1 LSDFDEL
8 KADPAKKA
16 PELLYPEDTNGDGEA
31 TIGSVPNPSARA
43 NQTTDD
49 TGIPHGVAPDDIS
62 NDARET
68 LGQYLGLWTKQN
80 SYPVSSTAQTASP
93 IVAAPSSDQ
102 DVFYRQFR
110 SDPNEADTITTL
122 IPQSLGIDA
131 TKLVEK
137 GEGNTVLQDVV
148 GVGLEGAYLN
158 PTSEIE
164 ASAGEAA
171 RVGSI
176 CMSAN
181 RFSQGPNQ
189 NMTERQDPKQFFMT
203 QRATNPLGV
212 GPLGK
217 YNAVSDG
224 VTLAQVSNMAE
235 EMLLRASGEG
245 GAANSGQ
252 AALSLGSGI
261 QVMTKRV
268 QDVGNTFSPTKI
280 LGVNPEPISWGPNSN
295 DTRISY
301 GTLNNPL
308 EKFGGPLPIGMIVLA
323 VVTAIGVIVIALV
336 LGILLDIFALIP
348 GFPPEKGDA
357 TNPAKMG
364 FGARFGK
371 ADYGRGS
378 IGMKIYQM
386 LGLPMLSAEY
396 GMFFKF
402 TIAAATG
409 AITFF
414 IPRLFGVSAGF
425 YTIVNRNAIRDF
437 EQVQEAV
444 GSADFS
450 NPVGVIESIFLIIDA
465 FTSSA
470 TFKLLTTLIALG
482 DQIKMGGGLG
492 KLINSTFAEF
502 HIDLEK
508 EPQAPKISDLHLM
521 GRMASGVPTQAL
533 SLGNL
538 PLLLVMPTVG
548 GKPLTSDVVSENADD
563 IFKVQDDETSVVI
576 GGAVTDTGE
585 SFESRYEM
593 QPNGR
598 IPTEYRERIEAM
610 LNAYFMPFYF
620 HDLRTNEIVP
630 LHCFVENI
638 SDSFSPQYD
647 AVNGFGRM
655 DPVQVYKGTTRTI
668 GFSFWIA
675 AMGPADYSVMWAS
688 INKLVTMMYPQWSKG
703 DVRECSDGTRFVMPY
718 SQVPTSSPLIRI
730 RLGELFSNN
739 SAPESIKRLFGFG
752 NDDLFTLGEDFLT
765 AAEAGGAL
773 PPDEQRALRAGGVKQ
788 MIASSLAMTAAW
800 DPSTW
805 SAAQV
810 AATGLLHMGGA
821 ILDAPMP
828 LNLVTNAGHP
838 GTVVSIPAGAYP
850 LAKWNGVKFKRTWKK
865 ARFDTP
871 TLGVINQYACTPL
884 SVTKDDEGD
893 PSGVKPRDNRQYWYV
908 LTPYEGPETV
918 SFDLEKMFPK
928 ASGLLEKIT
937 GVMIKCEAATLV
949 HQATITS
956 FIAMQNSTIV
966 AKFEAAESKA
976 EDAFFSPD
984 SNSIVRS
991 FKNAGGGGLAG
1002 VITSM
1007 DFDWNAAPWE
1017 YDAKAGRAP
1026 KFVKI
1031 SMGFAPI
1038 HDITPG
1044 LAYDGSMR
1052 APVYPVGGAIDAV
1065 YGERHALPA
1074 DPSPADRAAAAAAEA
1089 QAKRTAIAEEV
1100 DSTSADVD

>member
-1 LSDFDEL
+1 MSDFDEL
-8 KADPAKKA
+8 KTDPAKKA

-31 TIGSVPNPSARA
+31 TVGSVPNPSARA
-43 NQTTDD
+43 NYSTDD

-62 NDARET
+62 EGARET
-68 LGQYLGLWTKQN
+68 LGEYLGLWTQQN
-80 SYPVSSTAQTASP
+80 AYPVNGTSGIGSP
-93 IVAAPSSDQ
+93 IVANPASDQ

-110 SDPNEADTITTL
+110 SDPNEADAITTL

-137 GEGNTVLQDVV
+137 GEGNTLLQDVV

-158 PTSEIE
+158 PESEVE

-176 CMSAN
+176 CMSSN
-181 RFSQGPNQ
+181 RFTQGPNQ
-189 NMTERQDPKQFFMT
+189 NMEERQDVKQFFMT

-212 GPLGK
+212 GSLGK
-217 YNAVSDG
+217 YNAFSDGTTLQQVSD
-224 VTLAQVSNMAE
+224 MAE

-245 GAANSGQ
+245 GASNSGE
-252 AALSLGSGI
+252 AAFSLGSGI

-268 QDVGNTFSPTKI
+268 QDVGDTFSPTKI
-280 LGVNPEPISWGPNSN
+280 LGVNPEPISWGPNN
-295 DTRISY
+295 TDTRVSY

-323 VVTAIGVIVIALV
+323 VVTAIGVIVVALV

-348 GFPPEKGDA
+348 GFPPEKYDA
-357 TNPAKMG
+357 SNPAKMG

-414 IPRLFGVSAGF
+414 IPRIFGVSAGF

-450 NPVGVIESIFLIIDA
+450 NPVGAIEAIFLIIDA

-482 DQIKMGGGLG
+482 DQIKQGGGLG
-492 KLINSTFAEF
+492 KLINSSFAEF
-502 HIDLEK
+502 GIDLEK
-508 EPQAPKISDLHLM
+508 DPSPTLISQLHIQ
-521 GRMASGVPTQAL
+521 GRMATGQPVRAL

-538 PLLLVMPTVG
+538 PLLLVAPTTAGAVPGVIASPNGEDVMTVG
-548 GKPLTSDVVSENADD
+548 DDATSIA
-563 IFKVQDDETSVVI
+563 I
-576 GGAVTDTGE
+576 GSAVTDSGVE
-585 SFESRYEM
+585 FESRYEM
-593 QPNGR
+593 FANGR
-598 IPTEYRERIEAM
+598 IPTEYRERIEQA

-630 LHCFVENI
+630 LHAFVENI
-638 SDSFSPQYD
+638 SDSFAPQYD
-647 AVNGFGRM
+647 DVNGFGRM
-655 DPVQVYKGTTRTI
+655 DPVKIYKGTQRSI

-675 AMGPADYSVMWAS
+675 AMGPDDYNVMWAS

-703 DVRECSDGTRFVMPY
+703 DVRECTDGTKFVMPY
-718 SQVPTSSPLIRI
+718 SQVPTSSPLIRV
-730 RLGELFSNN
+730 RLGELFANN
-739 SAPESIKRLFGFG
+739 SAPESIKRLFGYG
-752 NDDLFTLGEDFLT
+752 NDDLFALGTDLLDASAAAGAISPNDER
-765 AAEAGGAL
+765 AIKAEAHSTAFESIFSGN
-773 PPDEQRALRAGGVKQ
+773 RVKNGHLQ
-788 MIASSLAMTAAW
+788 MNAAMVAS
-800 DPSTW
+800 
-805 SAAQV
+805 
-810 AATGLLHMGGA
+810 TGLAHLGGS
-821 ILDAPMP
+821 ILDSP
-828 LNLVTNAGHP
+828 LPLCFVENGCQP
-838 GTVVSIPAGAYP
+838 GTVVIVKSGKYP
-850 LAKWNGVKFKRTWKK
+850 CAKWNGVKFKRTWKK
-865 ARFDTP
+865 ARFDDSVQ
-871 TLGVINQYACTPL
+871 GVVVQYACTPL
-884 SVTKDDEGD
+884 SVTKDDEGE
-893 PSGVKPRDNRQYWYV
+893 PEGIRARDNRQFWYV
-908 LTPYEGPETV
+908 IAPYNE
-918 SFDLEKMFPK
+918 SFDLEKVISKPK
-928 ASGLLEKIT
+928 GLLDKIT
-937 GVMIKCEAATLV
+937 GIMVKVEEAIPDLLSTTDNFIVQQQSTLL
-949 HQATITS
+949 AKYE
-956 FIAMQNSTIV
+956 IAE
-966 AKFEAAESKA
+966 AKS
-976 EDAFFSPD
+976 EDVFFS
-984 SNSIVRS
+984 SEGNSVVRS
-991 FKNAGGGGLAG
+991 FRNAGGQGLAG

-1017 YDAKAGRAP
+1017 YDAATGRAP
-1026 KFVKI
+1026 KFVKV

-1052 APVYPVGGAIDAV
+1052 APVYPVGSMMDSL
-1065 YGERHALPA
+1065 YGVRHGLPGELT
-1074 DPSPADRAAAAAAEA
+1074 PAEKRAAAAAESF
-1089 QAKRTAIAEEV
+1089 AKRNAVTDEDDDGKPKIE
-1100 DSTSADVD
+1100 S